1 LKELESVKNYVQ
13 VIQHGLKLRFVYVTR
28 NYSTQILIYIL
39 SESAVSQAKSITP
52 VSISSVTIFQDL
64 QKFVKRVMST
74 CSNVGSAS
82 GQQKLNVIRFL
93 ERVRDHTWT
102 DIKAALFA

>member
-1 LKELESVKNYVQ
+1 MCYKEL
-13 VIQHGLKLRFVYVTR
+13 LDR
-28 NYSTQILIYIL
+28 NSHIFIL

-64 QKFVKRVMST
+64 QEFVKRVTNT
-74 CSNVGSAS
+74 CSNAGSAS
-82 GQQKLNVIRFL
+82 GQQKLHVIRFL
-93 ERVRDHTWT
+93 ERVCDHTWT